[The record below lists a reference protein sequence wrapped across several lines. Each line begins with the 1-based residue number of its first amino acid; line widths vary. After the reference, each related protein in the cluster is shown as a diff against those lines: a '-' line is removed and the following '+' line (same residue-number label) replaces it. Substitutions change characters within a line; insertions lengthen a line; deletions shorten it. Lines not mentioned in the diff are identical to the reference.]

1 MAEDHDPDRL
11 KQLSERL
18 AAARGDE
25 KPADETKSGLSGSE
39 IGWRMVTEL
48 VVGLLLGAAIGYG
61 LDVLFGTLPWLL
73 IVFCML
79 GFAAGIK
86 TMLRTAEE
94 IQKKNN
100 AGDGEGT

>member
-1 MAEDHDPDRL
+1 MAEEPNSERL
-11 KQLSERL
+11 KRLSERL
-18 AAARGDE
+18 AEKRQDDKDE
-25 KPADETKSGLSGSE
+25 QVGESHVSSAEV
-39 IGWRMVTEL
+39 GWRMVTEL

-86 TMLRTAEE
+86 TMLRTAAE
-94 IQKKNN
+94 IQEKTN
-100 AGDGEGT
+100 AGTGDGT